1 MQLHY
6 LSYGPRLE
14 SGRSHDPSRAEDA
27 PVLLLHGLFGSADNW
42 QTVSKWLAAD
52 FHVFAIDLRNH
63 GRSPHVPEMNLP
75 ALARDVIDFMDAQA
89 IPASRLL
96 GHSLGAKVAMELA
109 LSAPER
115 AQALIVVDMAPR
127 AYPPGHGEILQGLA
141 SINLSEVRDRQ
152 HADALLSASV
162 PELRVRQFL
171 LKSLARNAN
180 GSFAWKFNLS
190 ALVDQY
196 PRLNEAVPAAG
207 AFNGPALFVRGQNS
221 NYLLAS
227 DWPEILRRFPAAR
240 QVIIPGAGHWV
251 HADAPDQFVRIILE
265 FLKKN

>member
-6 LSYGPRLE
+6 LSYGRGLE
-14 SGRSHDPSRAEDA
+14 SGKARDRSPAGDA

-42 QTVSKWLAAD
+42 QTVSNRLAAD

-75 ALARDVIDFMDAQA
+75 AMARDVIDFMDAQA

-96 GHSLGAKVAMELA
+96 GHSLGARVAMELA

-115 AQALIVVDMAPR
+115 VQALVVVDMAPR
-127 AYPPGHGEILQGLA
+127 AYPPGHDEILKGLV
-141 SINLSEVRDRQ
+141 SINLNEVRDRQ
-152 HADALLSASV
+152 DADALLSASV

-171 LKSLARNAN
+171 LKNLARHAN

-190 ALVDQY
+190 ALIDQY
-196 PRLNEAVPAAG
+196 TIG
-207 AFNGPALFVRGQNS
+207 
-221 NYLLAS
+221 
-227 DWPEILRRFPAAR
+227 
-240 QVIIPGAGHWV
+240 
-251 HADAPDQFVRIILE
+251 
-265 FLKKN
+265 